1 MIAFWVPK
9 SKTLNSKSLVRVPQ
23 EGVLF
28 ILMARFN
35 ARFTF
40 MIHGDIQADR
50 LATDVTVLH
59 IFLESNRAVDH
70 HLDPL
75 TAVWTN
81 YLNGFQ

>member
-1 MIAFWVPK
+1 MFF
-9 SKTLNSKSLVRVPQ
+9 KTDMLL
-23 EGVLF
+23 
-28 ILMARFN
+28 ILMARLNFRVTLIIQGN
-35 ARFTF
+35 
-40 MIHGDIQADR
+40 IQADR
-50 LATDVTVLH
+50 LATDVAVLH